1 MDSKLLI
8 NSILEGI
15 ASLPNDI
22 YLGIER
28 TLQDLAILSSDQ
40 KLQQRNID
48 DDKRMIRAL
57 EKIHDNRNYLITM
70 ARLIIK
76 NSLSYLPDNLVKEI
90 AGRCIVTSAS
100 LLSRQAILLVLSEQI
115 AHSLLKGIVTGAL
128 TRLTVR
134 LGVGSLTGGILI
146 QGLLSR
152 AAESSRNLKVKH
164 PKLWVELYN
173 LELDM
178 LYFLFDKPIYHY
190 GFLNKLL
197 SVNYLSE
204 YER

>member
-1 MDSKLLI
+1 MDSKLVI

-28 TLQDLAILSSDQ
+28 TLQDLALLSGDQ
-40 KLQQRNID
+40 KLQQRNIN
-48 DDKRMIRAL
+48 DDKRMFRAL
-57 EKIHDNRNYLITM
+57 EKIHDNRNYLVTM

-76 NSLSYLPDNLVKEI
+76 NSLSYLPDTLLKEI
-90 AGRCIVTSAS
+90 AGRFFVTSVS
-100 LLSRQAILLVLSEQI
+100 LLSRQVILLVLSEKI

-152 AAESSRNLKVKH
+152 AAESSRHLKVKH
-164 PKLWVELYN
+164 PKLWMELYN

-178 LYFLFDKPIYHY
+178 LYFLFDKPISRYSY
-190 GFLNKLL
+190 FK
-197 SVNYLSE
+197 
-204 YER
+204 

>member
-1 MDSKLLI
+1 MS
-8 NSILEGI
+8 
-15 ASLPNDI
+15 
-22 YLGIER
+22 IER

-40 KLQQRNID
+40 KFQQRNID

-76 NSLSYLPDNLVKEI
+76 NSLSYLPDNLLKEI

-164 PKLWVELYN
+164 PTLWVELYN

-178 LYFLFDKPIYHY
+178 LYFLFDKPIAHY
-190 GFLNKLL
+190 RFFNKPF
-197 SVNYLSE
+197 SVNYSSE